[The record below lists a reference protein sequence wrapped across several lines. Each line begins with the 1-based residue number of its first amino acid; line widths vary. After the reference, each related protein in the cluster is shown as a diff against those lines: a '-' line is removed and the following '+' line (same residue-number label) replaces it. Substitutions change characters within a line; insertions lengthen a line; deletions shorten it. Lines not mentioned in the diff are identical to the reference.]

1 MLQKAGRNK
10 VTIGDRPKSERMV
23 IPVPQERFR
32 VRSTSIN
39 LRASE
44 RRLLLAVVDFILL
57 ILALVA
63 SLEIATGLQTTFLG
77 LLDAWK
83 WLLTLAVTW
92 FVFASIFDVYN
103 LARAASTT
111 YGVRAA
117 GAAAGLTSL
126 FYLLIPWLTPSIVN
140 RSYGFLFAAF
150 SFFLIIGWRLIYAR
164 FFTHPA
170 FQSRSIIMGSGP
182 GGVALAKA
190 LHSKFARQDA
200 NPFRGTGHVLL
211 GFLTEQPSLKVKEV
225 AGLPVLGR
233 SDDLV
238 RLTHE
243 LNVDEVILALSQK
256 YPIHS
261 ELNEAILDCYEL
273 GVPVTSMSTV
283 YERLTG
289 RVPVEFVGWDVE
301 TITGYEDKPLR
312 RFYSS
317 AKRSLDIL
325 IGFVGLLFLA
335 LLIPPI
341 ALVNRLTSPGPLFY
355 GQQRVGK
362 GAKPFRMIKFR
373 SMVLDAEEMEGAVWA
388 KRNDDRVTLA
398 GRWLRKLHLDELPQ
412 VYNVLRGE
420 MSLIGP
426 RPERPQFV
434 AILSRKIPYY
444 RARHYVR
451 PGITGWAQI
460 HQDYGGSVKGT
471 KIKLEFD
478 LYYIKKNSLYLDF
491 VILLR
496 TITKVLGFKGR

>member
-1 MLQKAGRNK
+1 MTVGNR
-10 VTIGDRPKSERMV
+10 TESEQLD
-23 IPVPQERFR
+23 IPVPEKKSR

-44 RRLLLAVVDFILL
+44 RRLLLAVVDYLLL

-63 SLEIATGLQTTFLG
+63 SLVIAAGLRTSFIG
-77 LLDAWK
+77 LLGAWK
-83 WLLTLAVTW
+83 WLVTLGVTW
-92 FVFASIFDVYN
+92 FIFASIFDVYN

-150 SFFLIIGWRLIYAR
+150 SVFLIVGWRVIYAR

-182 GGVALAKA
+182 GGVALANA
-190 LHSKFARQDA
+190 LRSEFAQQDA

-211 GFLTEQPSLKVKEV
+211 GFLTEQPSSKTEEV
-225 AGLPVLGR
+225 AGLPVLGQ

-238 RLTHE
+238 RLTRE
-243 LNVDEVILALSQK
+243 LDVDEVILALSK
-256 YPIHS
+256 EHPIRS
-261 ELNEAILDCYEL
+261 ELNEAILDCLEL
-273 GVPVTSMSTV
+273 GIPVTSMSTV

-312 RFYSS
+312 RFYSLAS
-317 AKRSLDIL
+317 RSLDLL
-325 IGFVGLLFLA
+325 IGFVGLIFLA
-335 LLIPPI
+335 VLIPLI
-341 ALVNRLTSPGPLFY
+341 ALANRLTSPGPLFY

-362 GAKPFRMIKFR
+362 GAQSFRMIKFR
-373 SMVLDAEEMEGAVWA
+373 SMVLDAEEMKGAVWA
-388 KRNDDRVTLA
+388 QQDDGRVTLA
-398 GRWLRKLHLDELPQ
+398 GKWLRKLHLDELPQ

-420 MSLIGP
+420 MSIIGP
-426 RPERPQFV
+426 RPERPKFV
-434 AILSRKIPYY
+434 AILSRQIPFY
-444 RARHYVR
+444 RARHSVR

-460 HQDYGGSVKGT
+460 HQDYGGSVEGT
-471 KIKLEFD
+471 KIKLEYD
-478 LYYIKKNSLYLDF
+478 LYYIKRNSLYLDF
-491 VILLR
+491 VILSR

>member
-1 MLQKAGRNK
+1 MTVGNR
-10 VTIGDRPKSERMV
+10 SESEQIR
-23 IPVPQERFR
+23 IPVLKEKFR

-44 RRLLLAVVDFILL
+44 RRLLLAVVDFFLL

-63 SLEIATGLQTTFLG
+63 SLVIAAGLRTSFIG
-77 LLDAWK
+77 LLGAWK
-83 WLLTLAVTW
+83 WLLTLGVTW
-92 FVFASIFDVYN
+92 FIFASIFDVYN

-150 SFFLIIGWRLIYAR
+150 SIFLIVGWRIIYAR

-182 GGVALAKA
+182 GGVALANA
-190 LHSKFARQDA
+190 LRSEFAQQDA

-211 GFLTEQPSLKVKEV
+211 GFLTEQPSSTTEEV
-225 AGLPVLGR
+225 AGLPVLGQ
-233 SDDLV
+233 SEDLV
-238 RLTHE
+238 RLTRE
-243 LNVDEVILALSQK
+243 LNVDEVILALSRE
-256 YPIHS
+256 YPIRS
-261 ELNEAILDCYEL
+261 ELNEAILDCCEL
-273 GVPVTSMSTV
+273 GVPVTSMSTI

-301 TITGYEDKPLR
+301 TITGYEDKPFR
-312 RFYSS
+312 RFYSL
-317 AKRSLDIL
+317 AKRSLDLL
-325 IGFVGLLFLA
+325 IGSLGLLVLA
-335 LLIPPI
+335 VLIPPI
-341 ALVNRLTSPGPLFY
+341 ALANRLTSPGPLFY
-355 GQQRVGK
+355 RQQRVGK
-362 GAKPFRMIKFR
+362 GAQPFHMIKFR

-388 KRNDDRVTLA
+388 QLDDDRVTLA

-426 RPERPQFV
+426 RPERPKFV
-434 AILSRKIPYY
+434 AILSREIPFY
-444 RARHYVR
+444 RARHCVR

-460 HQDYGGSVKGT
+460 HQDYGDSVGGT
-471 KIKLEFD
+471 KIKLEYD
-478 LYYIKKNSLYLDF
+478 LYYIKRNSLYLDL

-496 TITKVLGFKGR
+496 TITKVLGFQGR

>member
-1 MLQKAGRNK
+1 MA
-10 VTIGDRPKSERMV
+10 IGNRTESEQIG
-23 IPVPQERFR
+23 IPVPEEKFR

-44 RRLLLAVVDFILL
+44 RRLLLAVVDFLLL
-57 ILALVA
+57 ILALVV
-63 SLEIATGLQTTFLG
+63 SLVIATGLRTSFIG
-77 LLDAWK
+77 LLGAWK
-83 WLLTLAVTW
+83 WLVTLGVTW
-92 FVFASIFDVYN
+92 FIFASIFDVYN

-150 SFFLIIGWRLIYAR
+150 SFFLIVGWRVIYAR

-182 GGVALAKA
+182 GGVALANA
-190 LHSKFARQDA
+190 LRSEFAQQDA

-211 GFLTEQPSLKVKEV
+211 GFLTEHPSSKTEEV
-225 AGLPVLGR
+225 AGLPVLGQ

-238 RLTHE
+238 RLTRE
-243 LNVDEVILALSQK
+243 LDVDEVILALSQE
-256 YPIHS
+256 YPIRS
-261 ELNEAILDCYEL
+261 ELNEAILDCFEL
-273 GVPVTSMSTV
+273 GIPVTSMSTI

-289 RVPVEFVGWDVE
+289 RVPIEFVGWDVE

-312 RFYSS
+312 RFYSL
-317 AKRSLDIL
+317 AKRSLDLL

-335 LLIPPI
+335 VLIPPI
-341 ALVNRLTSPGPLFY
+341 ALTNRLTSPGPLFY

-362 GAKPFRMIKFR
+362 GARPFRMFKFR
-373 SMVLDAEEMEGAVWA
+373 SMVPDAEEMDGAVWA
-388 KRNDDRVTLA
+388 QRDDDRVTLA

-426 RPERPQFV
+426 RPERPKFV
-434 AILSRKIPYY
+434 AILSREIPFY
-444 RARHYVR
+444 RARHCVR

-460 HQDYGGSVKGT
+460 HQDYGGSIKGT